1 MANRSTGGKAT
12 RVAGLVAVTGLL
24 WLGSAGSAGAA
35 TLPDPLAGPLTSV
48 TDPTTATVTQLL
60 GGNAAP
66 APSAPAVPALPSPP
80 APPALPALP
89 GLPGGG
95 SGDGSGEGA
104 QDGSGVS
111 AQADA
116 PAGDDLAAV
125 DAAVAE
131 FLGVCAR
138 VPQGVVPVRADI
150 VVLDRNVIAEL
161 VDAGVPLQPLV
172 VPCPRTAEAPA
183 TPPRS
188 AVPSAT
194 DANPQ
199 GPADPRSGL
208 PTSLAFTGIEIA
220 PTLLLAGGL
229 IALGIAFLRR
239 AHQLAVVR

>member
-1 MANRSTGGKAT
+1 MEHRSTGGKAT
-12 RVAGLVAVTGLL
+12 RVAGLVAVAGLV

-35 TLPDPLAGPLTSV
+35 TLPDPLASV
-48 TDPTTATVTQLL
+48 TDPTTAVTQLL

-66 APSAPAVPALPSPP
+66 VPSAPALPAAPALPSPP
-80 APPALPALP
+80 ALPAVP
-89 GLPGGG
+89 GLPSGG
-95 SGDGSGEGA
+95 SGDGA

-116 PAGDDLAAV
+116 PAGDDRAAV

-138 VPQGVVPVRADI
+138 VPQSVVPVRADI

-172 VPCPRTAEAPA
+172 VPCPESAAAPA
-183 TPPRS
+183 TPPH
-188 AVPSAT
+188 ATVPGAPSA
-194 DANPQ
+194 APQ
-199 GPADPRSGL
+199 DPADPRSGL
-208 PTSLAFTGIEIA
+208 PTSLASTGIEIA

-229 IALGIAFLRR
+229 IALGTAFLRR
-239 AHQLAVVR
+239 AHLLAAVR